1 MTNSSPTSGPS
12 PNRDA
17 PVARADQAG
26 RQSAEAVGALIGRF
40 GVGFYAAFRRDQVGL
55 VTDALAKTP
64 PRTGSR
70 PGWALYSGPG
80 FGRGVA
86 RRLPCTLPVDAEG
99 GIEDYTQSWVL
110 TRIVKRY
117 SDFVAYPIQM
127 QEERDEVE
135 RDAQGLPKQ
144 DGKTTH
150 VVEDT
155 TLNSMKPIWTRPLSD
170 VTTEEYAEFYK
181 HISHDWEAP
190 LKTMTFKAEGRFEFQ
205 CLVFIPA
212 QAPFDLHYH
221 TAEYGLQLYAQRIM
235 IMEHCA
241 DLIPRYLRF
250 LRGVVDSADLPLNI
264 SRQRLQQDRH
274 ITQIRSWLVRRFLDD
289 LATMHKDDNATYLTF
304 WDAFGRVLK
313 EGISSDYDN
322 KDALISLL
330 LFPSSQHAEQL
341 TTLQAYVERMPAE
354 QTEIFYLTGESRRVV
369 EHSPHLEAFQAK
381 GYEVLYLV
389 EPVDELVAQSI
400 TEFAGKKLQSVGKG
414 AVQLGSQEEKAQAEK
429 ALQEQAESY
438 RSLLE
443 LLQQKLDEHVKEVRL
458 SSRLT
463 TSPACLVSAE
473 HDYSPQLERLLRQGI
488 SIPKQAGFWS

>member
-1 MTNSSPTSGPS
+1 
-12 PNRDA
+12 
-17 PVARADQAG
+17 
-26 RQSAEAVGALIGRF
+26 
-40 GVGFYAAFRRDQVGL
+40 
-55 VTDALAKTP
+55 
-64 PRTGSR
+64 
-70 PGWALYSGPG
+70 
-80 FGRGVA
+80 
-86 RRLPCTLPVDAEG
+86 
-99 GIEDYTQSWVL
+99 
-110 TRIVKRY
+110 
-117 SDFVAYPIQM
+117 
-127 QEERDEVE
+127 
-135 RDAQGLPKQ
+135 
-144 DGKTTH
+144 
-150 VVEDT
+150 
-155 TLNSMKPIWTRPLSD
+155 MKPIWTRTLSD
-170 VTTEEYAEFYK
+170 VTTDEYAEFYK
-181 HISHDWEAP
+181 HIAHDWEAP

-205 CLVFIPA
+205 CLVFIPV

-250 LRGVVDSADLPLNI
+250 LKGVVDSADLPLNI
-264 SRQRLQQDRH
+264 SRQRLQQERH
-274 ITQIRSWLVRRFLDD
+274 ITQIRSWLVRRVLDD

-304 WDAFGRVLK
+304 WEAFGRVLK
-313 EGISSDYDN
+313 EGIGTDYDN

-330 LFPSSQHAEQL
+330 LFPSSQHADQL

-389 EPVDELVAQSI
+389 EPVDEMVVQSI

-414 AVQLGSQEEKAQAEK
+414 AVQLGSQEEKAQAEQ
-429 ALQEQAESY
+429 ALQEQADSY

-473 HDYSPQLERLLRQGI
+473 HDYSPHLERLLRQGNLNT
-488 SIPKQAGFWS
+488 PKQRRILELNPTHPLLSKLQERFQRDKDDALLGDYAELLLGYGLLAEGSELHDAVRFTQLVANLMVRSL